1 MNKYQLRRIGVA
13 SNAAATRP
21 SLSACIELV
30 LDQSDALV
38 GDILDALKAPV
49 LKTPKEGERDDVD
62 PAIRFAVHELLDEI
76 VLVRSS
82 FGDALRRLVYH
93 SGQQDFG
100 EAPMSCIEDIHV
112 FDIHALEA
120 HIEQALARRE
130 VGRSVDQ
137 VLPLFNAQISSLLGW
152 TTVQPGMNP
161 LKPEAFVRALQ
172 EMLGVCVLDEAVRSA
187 LLRPAAIALGNGMAQ
202 LYRETCDWL
211 RSQGVV
217 PVGRAGARAPRPGAH
232 ARSAETELDRTLAI
246 LDKLRSLMGVEAL
259 PGGADGGPND
269 FVQTVP
275 AALVALQDMRLEES
289 MFQRLKRVAI
299 PVLTARVASAAQG
312 IADQPV
318 LAAARNRLVGRQL
331 GEELV
336 RLLFDQLGHDER
348 VPVPVRLQLRPLEP
362 ALLNLAHADPRYFL
376 DAGHPARVFMDRV
389 VQTSVTLARDD
400 QDGVHGFAA
409 CVANAVNALLR
420 SPGDAAGFS
429 SAWELVERS
438 WGDFEN
444 TRRAQREM
452 AQRQREHD
460 DKRMALALRFADAL
474 MERFRS
480 VSLPPLVGEFLRG
493 PWAKVLAETSQRNED
508 DAPDPKGYLALVD
521 DLVWSVQRPA
531 DGRDYARLVKLIPR
545 LLARVNE
552 GLVLI
557 RYPQESVSVFLD
569 ELNALHDKVLE
580 DHRSAITSARAAQR
594 SHLVEAEAARAALAP
609 PLTESTPEPGA
620 PAQPAQPAPGAEPH
634 PQPPLAAEPE
644 PDGAAESL
652 SPESGFDAD
661 FALDSLSPSEAA
673 ELETGDWADL
683 LLGGVWVRARLTWI
697 SRNRSL
703 FMFVSGAGLAHAMT
717 RRMMDR
723 LQAQGRLRLRFSPPE
738 LDLQLDSVHGLLTP
752 LEGSD
757 ADGHPAH

>member
-49 LKTPKEGERDDVD
+49 LKTLKAGERDDVD
-62 PAIRFAVHELLDEI
+62 PAIRHAVHELLDEI

-93 SGQQDFG
+93 SGLQDFG
-100 EAPMSCIEDIHV
+100 EAPMSRIEDIHV
-112 FDIHALEA
+112 FDIHTLEA

-130 VGRSVDQ
+130 VSRSVDQ

-152 TTVQPGMNP
+152 TSVQPGMNP

-172 EMLGVCVLDEAVRSA
+172 EMLGVCVQDETVRSA
-187 LLRPAAIALGNGMAQ
+187 LLRPAAVALGNGMAQ

-217 PVGRAGARAPRPGAH
+217 PVGGADARPTRVGGQ
-232 ARSAETELDRTLAI
+232 ARSTETELDRTLAI
-246 LDKLRSLMGVEAL
+246 LDKLRSLMGIEPL
-259 PGGADGGPND
+259 PVGADGGSQD
-269 FVQTVP
+269 FIQTVP
-275 AALVALQDMRLEES
+275 AALVALQDMRMEES

-299 PVLTARVASAAQG
+299 PVLTARVAPGAGAAG
-312 IADQPV
+312 VADEPV

-331 GEELV
+331 GEEVV
-336 RLLFDQLGHDER
+336 RLLFDQLAHDER
-348 VPVPVRLQLRPLEP
+348 VPVPVRLQARTLEP
-362 ALLNLAHADPRYFL
+362 ALQRLAHADPRYFL
-376 DAGHPARVFMDRV
+376 DRGHPARVFMDRV
-389 VQTSVTLARDD
+389 VQTSVTLVRDD

-409 CVANAVNALLR
+409 CVANAVGSILR
-420 SPGDAAGFS
+420 SPPEAES
-429 SAWELVERS
+429 YSEAWALVERS
-438 WGDFEN
+438 WGDFES
-444 TRRAQREM
+444 TRQEQREA
-452 AQRQREHD
+452 AQRQREHEE
-460 DKRMALALRFADAL
+460 KRTALARRFADAL

-480 VSLPPLVGEFLRG
+480 VSLPALIGEFLRG
-493 PWAKVLAETSQRNED
+493 PWAKVLAETSLHDEED
-508 DAPDPKGYLALVD
+508 DPDPKGYLALVD
-521 DLVWSVQRPA
+521 DLVWSIQRPA

-545 LLARVNE
+545 LLAHINE

-557 RYPQESVSVFLD
+557 RYPQESVSLFLD

-580 DHRSAITSARAAQR
+580 DHRSAIASARAAQR
-594 SHLVEAEAARAALAP
+594 ARKAEEDEAARAALAP
-609 PLTESTPEPGA
+609 PEQE
-620 PAQPAQPAPGAEPH
+620 PAPGTGSDAM
-634 PQPPLAAEPE
+634 PQARSAPE
-644 PDGAAESL
+644 PDPG
-652 SPESGFDAD
+652 PESGFPDSGLEAD
-661 FALDSLSPSEAA
+661 STFDSLSPSEANDV
-673 ELETGDWADL
+673 ETGDWADL

-697 SRNRSL
+697 SHNRSL

-723 LQAQGRLRLRFSPPE
+723 LQSQGRLRLGFAPPE
-738 LDLQLDSVHGLLTP
+738 LDLQLDTVHGLLTP
-752 LEGSD
+752 LADSD
-757 ADGHPAH
+757 TDGHPVH